1 MSWEPAPSRAP
12 ARRLP
17 QPVAE
22 ALDLLQARYPAS
34 TKGGSAG
41 IPLNKLLE
49 LCWARSEARADA
61 GPEPV
66 RVVRQLACAGG
77 TIFGR
82 ALQAQP
88 NVVVLSE
95 VDPFASRAPSRSAAF
110 APTDLV
116 HLAETATGEVD
127 DTVREAVFSAS
138 LRALHGAYAR
148 RGARLIVRAHS
159 HTRYCKAREWS
170 SRPGVTEL
178 VARDLPVRTLTLVRH
193 PLDSWISLNANNWV
207 HFEPGTLE
215 EYARRYLTFLDQPH
229 AGRVVRYENIAADP
243 DAWMGQVCE
252 RLELSFNPHW
262 QDHLAAIRLSGASGR
277 AGGAFKPR
285 ERLPVPDDIAHAAAS
300 SPAYERLCAQLGYN
314 PDPAAP
320 PLGVGAPKDAGA

>member
-1 MSWEPAPSRAP
+1 MTWQAAT

-17 QPVAE
+17 EPVE
-22 ALDLLQARYPAS
+22 QALELLHRRYPAS
-34 TKGGSAG
+34 TQGGAAG
-41 IPLNKLLE
+41 MPLAQLLE
-49 LCWARSEARADA
+49 RCWARAHA

-66 RVVRQLACAGG
+66 RVVRQLACVGG

-95 VDPFASRAPSRSAAF
+95 VDPYASRHHRRAAF

-116 HLAETATGEVD
+116 HLAETATGGVD
-127 DTVREAVFSAS
+127 DTVREDVFRAS

-159 HTRYCKAREWS
+159 HTRYCRSRDWS

-193 PLDSWISLNANNWV
+193 PLDSWISLNASNWV
-207 HFEPGTLE
+207 HFQPGTLE
-215 EYARRYLTFLDQPH
+215 EYAARYRVFLDQPH
-229 AGRVVRYENIAADP
+229 AGRVVKYEDVAADP
-243 DAWMGQVCE
+243 DAWMGQVCAW
-252 RLELSFNPHW
+252 LELSFNPHW
-262 QDHLAAIRLSGASGR
+262 QDHLPAIRLSGGSGR
-277 AGGAFKPR
+277 GGDVFTPR
-285 ERLPVPDDIAHAAAS
+285 DRVPVPGGVAHEAAA
-300 SPAYERLCAQLGYN
+300 SPAYEQLCAQLGYN

-320 PLGVGAPKDAGA
+320 PLTTVDGPKDADV

>member
-1 MSWEPAPSRAP
+1 MTWQGAI

-17 QPVAE
+17 GPVEE
-22 ALDLLQARYPAS
+22 ALDLLHGRYPAS
-34 TKGGSAG
+34 GAGGTSG
-41 IPLNKLLE
+41 MPLGQLLE
-49 LCWARSEARADA
+49 RCWARSEARAQT

-66 RVVRQLACAGG
+66 RVVRQFACVGG

-95 VDPFASRAPSRSAAF
+95 VDPYASRAPGRGAAF
-110 APTDLV
+110 APTDLL
-116 HLAETATGEVD
+116 HLAETAVGEVD

-138 LRALHGAYAR
+138 LRAMRAAYAR

-159 HTRYCKAREWS
+159 HTRYCRTRDWT

-193 PLDSWISLNANNWV
+193 PLDSWMSLNANKWV
-207 HFEPGTLE
+207 HFQPGTLE

-229 AGRVVRYENIAADP
+229 AGRVLRFESIAADP
-243 DAWMGQVCE
+243 DGLMSQVCE
-252 RLELSFNPHW
+252 WLELSFNPHW
-262 QDHLAAIRLSGASGR
+262 QDHLAAIRLSGGSGR
-277 AGGAFKPR
+277 GGDVLAPR
-285 ERLPVPDDIAHAAAS
+285 ERMPVPGETAQAAAA
-300 SPAYERLCAQLGYN
+300 SPAYEQLCAQLGYN
-314 PDPAAP
+314 PDPAAA
-320 PLGVGAPKDAGA
+320 PLCVDGPAHAGA